1 MWPVRFQVL
10 FFQPRRKIIRTEIN
24 SSIFPFQKKVQESSV
39 IFFGSD
45 IKSQEGVLP
54 PQICPKELRA
64 SENTNFVIEKYQT
77 CHTSWSKS
85 LTLSLSLYQS
95 FFLSPYYLTFISL
108 SLKPHNTGWWDV
120 RDNLLQTTQSE
131 YPPLVVKLTLSVVF
145 SIHSGSNLLQ
155 LYMSRTGSLIKE
167 GKKKK

>member
-39 IFFGSD
+39 IFFGGD

-77 CHTSWSKS
+77 CHTSWSNS
-85 LTLSLSLYQS
+85 LTLSLSISHSSCLLIIWHS
-95 FFLSPYYLTFISL
+95 SPFHS
-108 SLKPHNTGWWDV
+108 SH
-120 RDNLLQTTQSE
+120 TTQDDETWETIYCRPHSQ
-131 YPPLVVKLTLSVVF
+131 
-145 SIHSGSNLLQ
+145 SILHWWSS
-155 LYMSRTGSLIKE
+155 SLWV
-167 GKKKK
+167 